1 MRKLKTFLCIIIC
14 ALFIMGIAC
23 DPQPTDG
30 GDSGDGGDAGD
41 GGDDPGTL
49 IWSDDFEDGLDPY
62 WHSDSPSDQPL
73 VISTE
78 EVYDGTQ
85 SALSQGEGYDIFVGN
100 QFNVT
105 VGEIN
110 EEELPQVRLWYN
122 ADNIGSATFGIWDLN
137 LGGTPQESIDS
148 SDEMS
153 GWNEMVYELNENS
166 INIWIGSVGGSST
179 DQIYI
184 DDVRVYNVEEV
195 FGEQTTTRSKYRKVK
210 P

>member
-1 MRKLKTFLCIIIC
+1 MV
-14 ALFIMGIAC
+14 IAC

-62 WHSDSPSDQPL
+62 WHPDPTSPSDQPL

-78 EVYDGTQ
+78 DVYEGSQ
-85 SALSQGEGYDIFVGN
+85 GALSQGEGFDIFVGS

-110 EEELPQVRLWYN
+110 EEESPQVRLWYN

-137 LGGTPQESIDS
+137 LGGTPQESIDE
-148 SDEMS
+148 SDGMS
-153 GWNEMVYELNENS
+153 GWNEMVYELHENS

-179 DQIYI
+179 DKIFI
-184 DDVRVYNVEEV
+184 DNVRVYNVENV
-195 FGEQTTTRSKYRKVK
+195 SGEQTTIKSKYIKVK